1 MLQAQPPPKK
11 FFFNETV
18 EELFIPKVQIK
29 GQARWHYDLNNEAK
43 LIKQDILL
51 IGYEKWD
58 TGSLEGWEMYMKG
71 KDLIYIKKEMQT
83 VPQKEGAMVK
93 MYLQVILIAL
103 HRIGVLGWGVGGDY

>member
-1 MLQAQPPPKK
+1 
-11 FFFNETV
+11 
-18 EELFIPKVQIK
+18 
-29 GQARWHYDLNNEAK
+29 
-43 LIKQDILL
+43 
-51 IGYEKWD
+51 
-58 TGSLEGWEMYMKG
+58 MKG